1 MFVYVCM
8 HSVQCYGLFI
18 GVINCVR
25 SDVRYHS
32 LTLVSF
38 LLAMFKINQALA
50 ISQGGICK

>member
-25 SDVRYHS
+25 SDVRYLS